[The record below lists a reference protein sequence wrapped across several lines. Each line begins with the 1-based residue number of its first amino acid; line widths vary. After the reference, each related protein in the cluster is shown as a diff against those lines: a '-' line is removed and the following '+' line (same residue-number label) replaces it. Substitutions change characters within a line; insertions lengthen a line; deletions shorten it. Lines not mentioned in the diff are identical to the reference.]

1 MQSAAFFFST
11 LDEYREAKKN
21 INFPDFFVIPNG
33 SDLTKFK
40 IEREEN
46 IKERKIKRIVYFGRI
61 HKKKGIEILL
71 KSIKAMPKS
80 FFLNFNFE
88 ITGPGEDDY
97 IKKIKNLIKEY
108 SLNNIVSLL
117 PPKRREEKI
126 NYLKN
131 IDVFILPSYEEG
143 DSIALKEAMS
153 LGIPVLISK
162 QCRMNIVENQNAGFI
177 IKTEIQS
184 LIESLNKLQNCN
196 LRKMGLNA
204 RNIIE
209 NKFDNEKCSQRL
221 LKIYE
226 DLYTGSHNSLDWV
239 RENE

>member
-1 MQSAAFFFST
+1 
-11 LDEYREAKKN
+11 
-21 INFPDFFVIPNG
+21 
-33 SDLTKFK
+33 
-40 IEREEN
+40 
-46 IKERKIKRIVYFGRI
+46 
-61 HKKKGIEILL
+61 
-71 KSIKAMPKS
+71 MPKS

-97 IKKIKNLIKEY
+97 IKKIKNLINEY

-117 PPKRREEKI
+117 PPKKREEKI